1 MLQASAGDIPHR
13 PMARPSPDRGTS
25 AGPAA
30 AGTPVHV
37 RIATRASPLAL
48 WQAERAKSLIERAGD
63 TTAELVPMTTEGDRK
78 RETPLAESG
87 GKGLFVKELEAA
99 LSEGRAD
106 IAIHSMKDVP
116 SQLPPGFAITTLGAR
131 ADPRDA
137 LVAGKLTF
145 DTLPDGARV
154 GSSSPRRCAQILF
167 ARPDLVTVPVRGNV
181 GTRLAKL
188 ADGDIDALVLACAG
202 LDRLGQADHISQ
214 RLDVDLCVPAPG
226 QGALAAEY
234 PEGQRHLAGL
244 LAACVDQE
252 TQSTVTAE
260 RALTTALGADC
271 TTPLGAYATLHQGTV
286 TLRAVLLA
294 PDGEQAFRVT
304 ETGTDPL
311 DLGER
316 VADALLRLGAMASLR
331 QGPGPGDL

>member
-1 MLQASAGDIPHR
+1 
-13 PMARPSPDRGTS
+13 MARPSPDRGTS

-271 TTPLGAYATLHQGTV
+271 TTPLGAYATLHQGSV